1 VVNEKQKAM
10 MTNKELLDFLF
21 ETWQIDLRR
30 GLIFDES
37 PGPMP
42 KDFDFGRIEG
52 LMLGLAIGD
61 ALGNTTEGMRPGERK
76 ARFREIRDFL
86 PNPRAN
92 FKPIGLPSDDTQ
104 LAFWTLEQMIE
115 DRGFDPEKVAS
126 RFCRGRIFG
135 IGSTVRGFLRN
146 HESGLPWYKC
156 GPKSAGNGALMRI
169 APMVI
174 SHLRSGTRDLWV
186 ETALCA
192 MMTHNDSG
200 STAACLSFI
209 NLIWQLLKMDKPPN
223 PEWYLETYV
232 NCAKYLEMDE
242 YQPRAEALAG
252 YRGPIWKF
260 VMGNV
265 GEAYRQGLSVLD
277 ACNHWYSGAFLLETV
292 PSVILILM
300 RHGESFEEAIIRA
313 VNDTKDNDTMGA
325 IVGAAMGALHG
336 KDKIPGEWIAKLSGR
351 TTETDDGK
359 IFALLGEARRLW
371 WH

>member
-1 VVNEKQKAM
+1 VNVKRNSM

-21 ETWQIDLRR
+21 KTRQIDLKH

-76 ARFREIRDFL
+76 ARFREVRNYL
-86 PNPRAN
+86 PNPWAN
-92 FKPIGLPSDDTQ
+92 HKPIGLPSDDTQ

-115 DRGFDPEKVAS
+115 DRGFNPEKVAS

-135 IGSTVRGFLRN
+135 IGSTVRVFLRN

-169 APMVI
+169 APLAI
-174 SHLRSGTRDLWV
+174 PHLRSGTRDLWV
-186 ETALCA
+186 ETVLCA

-209 NLIWQLLKMDKPPN
+209 NLVWQLLKMDRPPN

-232 NCAKYLEMDE
+232 NCAKDLETDE
-242 YQPRAEALAG
+242 YQPRAEALADF
-252 YRGPIWKF
+252 RGPIWKF
-260 VMGNV
+260 VLEKV
-265 GEAYRQGLSVLD
+265 GEAYHQGLSALD
-277 ACNHWYSGAFLLETV
+277 ACNQWYSGAFLLETV
-292 PSVILILM
+292 PSVIFILM
-300 RHGESFEEAIIRA
+300 RHGGSFEEAIIRA
-313 VNDTKDNDTMGA
+313 VNDTKDNDSIAA
-325 IVGAAMGALHG
+325 IVGSAVGALHG
-336 KDKIPGEWIAKLSGR
+336 KKSIPKQWLSNLSAR
-351 TTETDDGK
+351 TTEKDDGRVFQLIDK
-359 IFALLGEARRLW
+359 ARELW
-371 WH
+371 WE